1 MLVRILVLLQGGKRI
16 RVRVSGEKRLV
27 HPTVVLAHE
36 EEVSSNPSDFRKN
49 ICTDRG
55 IIAKKASSPG
65 RLDRIVG

>member
-1 MLVRILVLLQGGKRI
+1 MLLQVGNGLGLGLVGK
-16 RVRVSGEKRLV
+16 KRLV

-36 EEVSSNPSDFRKN
+36 EEVSSPISEKN

>member
-1 MLVRILVLLQGGKRI
+1 MLQAEKGLGLGLVGG
-16 RVRVSGEKRLV
+16 KRLV

-49 ICTDRG
+49 ISTDRG

>member
-1 MLVRILVLLQGGKRI
+1 MGG
-16 RVRVSGEKRLV
+16 KRLV

-49 ICTDRG
+49 ISTDRG

>member
-1 MLVRILVLLQGGKRI
+1 MGKWI
-16 RVRVSGEKRLV
+16 RVRVSEEKRLV

-36 EEVSSNPSDFRKN
+36 EEVSSPISEKN